1 MLKIC
6 KNYVKPMQKIY
17 SLCRV
22 YIFQIYAQYELWS
35 LARDSGAGPSPAGHW
50 AAGCCRVTESVLLP
64 TRSPSTGLCRC
75 HRARRH
81 SDWLGDARAGVI
93 TDSKSDPSAK
103 SLVHNLHNFC
113 ILENDLHK
121 LHIWHI
127 FLHILHF
134 VCLLDVCIFVCILF
148 IFLLIFGI
156 FLHIFLHIWCIFDA
170 YLMHICLH
178 IVHIFCILCIFFAY
192 CAYKLKFCINS
203 TESA

>member
-1 MLKIC
+1 MGSLGGSRRKEAGLRWPDIALSDQTGSPLAVRVRIVGLTSDQQQSRHFAQRNRRHLWEDSGMLKIC

-81 SDWLGDARAGVI
+81 SD
-93 TDSKSDPSAK
+93 
-103 SLVHNLHNFC
+103 
-113 ILENDLHK
+113 
-121 LHIWHI
+121 
-127 FLHILHF
+127 
-134 VCLLDVCIFVCILF
+134 
-148 IFLLIFGI
+148 
-156 FLHIFLHIWCIFDA
+156 
-170 YLMHICLH
+170 
-178 IVHIFCILCIFFAY
+178 
-192 CAYKLKFCINS
+192 
-203 TESA
+203 